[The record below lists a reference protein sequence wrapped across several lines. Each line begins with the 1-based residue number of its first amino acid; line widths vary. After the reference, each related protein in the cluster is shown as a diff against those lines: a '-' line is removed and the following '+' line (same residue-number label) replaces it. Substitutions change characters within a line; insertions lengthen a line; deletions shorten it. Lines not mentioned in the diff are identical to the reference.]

1 MKKTNKKGFTLVE
14 LVIVIAVIAIL
25 AAVLIPVFS
34 NLIGKAKD
42 AAALQNARTT
52 LEELAV
58 EAADN
63 NQDIPADVVIEVDK
77 DHVYA
82 VKGGAFLPVSE
93 DDSTIKIYTES
104 ELADAEAAVNNALT
118 EDQEWKNTTK
128 NGCTI
133 YFVGNK

>member
-25 AAVLIPVFS
+25 AAVLIPVFA

-58 EAADN
+58 EAAEN
-63 NQDIPADVVIEVDK
+63 NQDIPADVVIEIDE

-93 DDSTIKIYTES
+93 EDSTIKVYTES
-104 ELADAEAAVNNALT
+104 ELADAKAAVDAEAT
-118 EDQEWKNTTK
+118 SWDNTTH
-128 NGCTI
+128 NGYTV
-133 YFVGNK
+133 YYPAD